1 MTRKMFWSSSTL
13 HGAVIAKRE
22 FESVHLVSDLCS
34 LIYSSLAPKY
44 EELAQLYVSN
54 PSYAEKVTIAKVDA
68 TANDVPE
75 EIQGFPTIKLYPAG
89 AKDSPVDYSG
99 GRTVQDLAEFV
110 KVNGKHKVDAYGSN
124 DTKDDVDTPDAA
136 TTMSKQAPAA
146 TTTGGVKESIK
157 DGAEEAVQGSAE
169 EAVKNVASGAAQ
181 AVKSA
186 VVDSEEAGVADH
198 DEL

>member
-1 MTRKMFWSSSTL
+1 MGPKTTRISCLMTRKMFWSSSTL

-99 GRTVQDLAEFV
+99 GRPVHDLAEFV
-110 KVNGKHKVDAYGSN
+110 KVNGKHKVDAYGS
-124 DTKDDVDTPDAA
+124 DVTKEGVDKAQADQEMSQTDPQCA
-136 TTMSKQAPAA
+136 TT
-146 TTTGGVKESIK
+146 G
-157 DGAEEAVQGSAE
+157 
-169 EAVKNVASGAAQ
+169 
-181 AVKSA
+181 
-186 VVDSEEAGVADH
+186 
-198 DEL
+198 